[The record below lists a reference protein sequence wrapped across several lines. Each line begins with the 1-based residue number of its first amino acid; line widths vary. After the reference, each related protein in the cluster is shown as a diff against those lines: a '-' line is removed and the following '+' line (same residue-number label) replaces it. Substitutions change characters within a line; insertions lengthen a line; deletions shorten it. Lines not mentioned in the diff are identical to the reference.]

1 MESRRVSRRRFLSTL
16 AMATVGA
23 IAAGCGP
30 APTKPPEPT
39 AKPQEA
45 ATAVPATAV
54 PEPTAVPATA
64 APAWQGEIE
73 IWDWGKPRS
82 EFAAPILAEW
92 NAAHPGVTM
101 KYKILDWGE
110 METKL
115 LATVSAGTGPYISMT
130 HSNWRPALQKGGVL
144 APYPDDMWDY
154 SDLLSTPF
162 FRDPRDGQIYATC
175 YGWVVGVLFYN
186 KDILATAGIKEAD
199 IPKTWDELMA
209 MAQQLTKRDAN
220 GKLSQA
226 GFVNNDFYMHQW
238 LWWEHVYQAG
248 GWQYNEDGS
257 QAIWNQEPGV
267 RALQFVADIYRKWKV
282 DDPEFLA
289 PMDAFGNEK
298 AAFYFDG
305 GYAVGW
311 LEPSYPQI
319 KGKWGMA
326 AEPTLTGKLL
336 PAAGMMNS
344 DEYMTVYKYAP
355 DEVKKLCFD
364 YIKFSLASDERRM
377 AWAKYRFE
385 PPDVLH
391 LLQSDAVLK
400 DPAFGVQAAKMR
412 YLPWPGEIPLDVEK
426 VQRPMFDD
434 VVLSGKDVKEAID
447 AATEQINAA
456 MKASGQ
462 QYWITERKYTP
473 PSA

>member
-1 MESRRVSRRRFLSTL
+1 MEPRKVSRRAFLSACAL
-16 AMATVGA
+16 AAVGG
-23 IAAGCGP
+23 IVAACTPAPSKPAGP
-30 APTKPPEPT
+30 ATQAPQAPT
-39 AKPQEA
+39 AAPVATEVRA
-45 ATAVPATAV
+45 ATAGPAF
-54 PEPTAVPATA
+54 
-64 APAWQGEIE
+64 QGEIE

-101 KYKILDWGE
+101 KYKILDWTE

-130 HSNWRPALQKGGVL
+130 HSNWRPALQKGQVL

-154 SDLLSTPF
+154 GDLLSTTF

-186 KDILATAGIKEAD
+186 RNILEAAGIKEAD

-209 MAQQLTKRDAN
+209 MAQQLTVRDSS
-220 GKLSQA
+220 GKITQA
-226 GFVNNDFYMHQW
+226 GFANNDFYVHQW
-238 LWWEHVYQAG
+238 VWWERIYQAG
-248 GWQYNEDGS
+248 GFQFNEDGT
-257 QAIWNQEPGV
+257 QATWNADAGTN
-267 RALQFVADIYRKWKV
+267 ALQFIADIYRKWKV
-282 DDPEFLA
+282 DEPEFLA

-319 KGKWGMA
+319 AGKWGMA
-326 AEPTLTGKLL
+326 AEPTLTGKML

-344 DEYMTVYKYAP
+344 DEYMTVYKSAP

-385 PPDVLH
+385 PPDALH
-391 LLQSDAVLK
+391 LLESPTVLN
-400 DPAFGVQAAKMR
+400 DPAFGVQAVKMK
-412 YLPWPGEIPLDVEK
+412 YLPYPGEIPLDTEK

-456 MKASGQ
+456 MKESGQ
-462 QYWITERKYTP
+462 EYWITERKYTP